1 MYIAIDVGGT
11 KTASAKTD
19 KLDKPTIS
27 SKEIIS
33 TPQTYDEAIDK
44 IYQQIGKFSKW
55 QKVEGISIAVPG
67 SVDKEKIELLTNL
80 PDWNHKPLLGD
91 VSKKFDTKVIV
102 RNDAVATARAERYFG
117 LAKNENRYLYCIIG
131 TGFGAT
137 YVHKVG
143 DKFLE
148 LPLEPEYMIVN
159 SHGTHRNHFHTPGLL
174 GAYATGAVIQEK
186 TGIHSLASLDDNDP
200 IWGEMVQYLGIGLN
214 NLVTLFKP
222 PVIIFSGG
230 IIVHRKFLLKLLR
243 MELAKYIEYLPQPE
257 LKITE
262 FGDDASLYGA
272 ISLLYEL
279 Q

>member
-11 KTASAKTD
+11 KTAFAKID

-27 SKEIIS
+27 SKETIS
-33 TPQTYDEAIDK
+33 TPQSYDEALEK
-44 IYQQIGKFSKW
+44 ISIQIEKSSKW
-55 QKVEGISIAVPG
+55 QKIEGISIALPG
-67 SVDKEKIELLTNL
+67 TVGNEKIELLTNL
-80 PDWNHKPLLGD
+80 PDWNHKPLLED
-91 VSKKFDTKVIV
+91 IAKKFNTKVIM

-117 LAKNENRYLYCIIG
+117 LAKNEIRYLYCIIG

-137 YVHKVG
+137 YVHRVG

-186 TGIHSLASLDDNDP
+186 TGIHSLASLEDSDP
-200 IWGEMVQYLGIGLN
+200 IWNEMVQYLGIGLN

-230 IIVHRKFLLKLLR
+230 IIVHRKFLLNLLR
-243 MELAKYIEYLPQPE
+243 MELAKYVEYLPQPT

-279 Q
+279 K

>member
-11 KTASAKTD
+11 KTAFAKID

-27 SKEIIS
+27 GKETIS
-33 TPQTYDEAIDK
+33 TPQTYDEAIVK
-44 IYQQIGKFSKW
+44 IYSQIEKFSKW
-55 QKVEGISIAVPG
+55 QKVEGISIALPG
-67 SVDKEKIELLTNL
+67 SVSNEKIELLTNL
-80 PDWNHKPLLGD
+80 PDWNHKPLLED
-91 VSKKFDTKVIV
+91 VSKKFKTKVIM

-137 YVHKVG
+137 YVHRVG

-186 TGIHSLASLDDNDP
+186 TGIHSLASLEDSDP
-200 IWGEMVQYLGIGLN
+200 IWDEMVQYLGIGLN
-214 NLVTLFKP
+214 NLITLFKP

-243 MELAKYIEYLPQPE
+243 MELAKYVEYLPQPN

>member
-11 KTASAKTD
+11 KTAFAKID

-27 SKEIIS
+27 SKETIS
-33 TPQTYDEAIDK
+33 TPQSYDEALEK
-44 IYQQIGKFSKW
+44 ISIQIEKSSKW
-55 QKVEGISIAVPG
+55 QKIEGISIALPG
-67 SVDKEKIELLTNL
+67 TVGNEKIELLTNL
-80 PDWNHKPLLGD
+80 PDWNHKPLFND
-91 VSKKFDTKVIV
+91 ISKKFNTKVIM

-117 LAKNENRYLYCIIG
+117 LAKNEIRYLYCIIG

-137 YVHKVG
+137 YVHRVG

-186 TGIHSLASLDDNDP
+186 TGIHSLASLEDSDP
-200 IWGEMVQYLGIGLN
+200 IWNEMVQYLGIGLN

-230 IIVHRKFLLKLLR
+230 IIVHRKFLLNLLR
-243 MELAKYIEYLPQPE
+243 MELAKYVEYLPQPT

-279 Q
+279 K

>member
-11 KTASAKTD
+11 KTAFAKID
-19 KLDKPTIS
+19 KLDKPTING
-27 SKEIIS
+27 KETIS
-33 TPQTYDEAIDK
+33 TPQNYEEAIEK
-44 IYQQIGKFSKW
+44 IYNQIEKFSKW
-55 QKVEGISIAVPG
+55 EKVEGISIALPG
-67 SVDKEKIELLTNL
+67 SVNNNKIELLTNL
-80 PDWNHKPLLGD
+80 PDWNHKPLLDD
-91 VSKKFDTKVIV
+91 VSKKFNTNVIM

-137 YVHKVG
+137 YVHRVG

-186 TGIHSLASLDDNDP
+186 TGIHSLASLEDSDP
-200 IWGEMVQYLGIGLN
+200 IWNEMIQYLGIGLN

-243 MELAKYIEYLPQPE
+243 MELAKYVEYLPQPE

>member
-11 KTASAKTD
+11 KTAFAKLD
-19 KLDKPTIS
+19 KLDHPTIGA
-27 SKEIIS
+27 KEIIS
-33 TPQTYDEAIDK
+33 TPQSYDEALEKIYSLIDK
-44 IYQQIGKFSKW
+44 FGKW
-55 QKVEGISIAVPG
+55 QKLEGVSIAVPG
-67 SVDKEKIELLTNL
+67 SVRNQKIEMLTNL
-80 PDWNHKPLLGD
+80 QDWNRKPLVED
-91 VSKKFDTKVIV
+91 ISKKYNTKVIIK
-102 RNDAVATARAERYFG
+102 NDAVATARAERYFG
-117 LAKNENRYLYCIIG
+117 KAKGLDRYLYGIIG

-159 SHGTHRNHFHTPGLL
+159 SKGTHRNHFHTPGLL

-186 TGIHSLASLDDNDP
+186 TGIHSLASLTNEDP
-200 IWGEMVQYLGIGLN
+200 IWDEMAHYLGIGLN

-230 IIVHRKFLLKLLR
+230 IIIHRKFLLEKLR

-257 LKITE
+257 LVVTD

-279 Q
+279 

>member
-11 KTASAKTD
+11 KTAFAKID
-19 KLDKPTIS
+19 KLEKPTIS
-27 SKEIIS
+27 GKETIS
-33 TPQTYDEAIDK
+33 TPQSYDEAFEKMSIQIDK
-44 IYQQIGKFSKW
+44 FTKW
-55 QKVEGISIAVPG
+55 QNVQGISVAVPG
-67 SVDKEKIELLTNL
+67 TVNEQKIELLTNL
-80 PDWNHKPLLGD
+80 PDWNHKNLFEDLT
-91 VSKKFDTKVIV
+91 KKYNTKVII

-117 LAKNENRYLYCIIG
+117 LAKNESRYLYCIIG

-137 YVHKVG
+137 YVHRVG
-143 DKFLE
+143 DKYLE

-159 SHGTHRNHFHTPGLL
+159 SHGTHRNHFHTSGLL

-186 TGIHSLASLDDNDP
+186 TGIHSLASLEDSDP
-200 IWGEMVQYLGIGLN
+200 IWFEMVQYLGIGLN
-214 NLVTLFKP
+214 NLITLFKP

-243 MELAKYIEYLPQPE
+243 MELAKYVEYLPQPE